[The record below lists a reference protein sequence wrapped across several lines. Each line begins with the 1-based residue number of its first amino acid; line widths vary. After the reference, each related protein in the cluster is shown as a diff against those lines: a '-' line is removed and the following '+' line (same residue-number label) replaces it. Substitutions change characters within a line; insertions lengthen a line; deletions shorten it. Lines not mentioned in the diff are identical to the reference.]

1 MVLMRQPCRDP
12 DRVCPESWAD
22 MSGSDPQR
30 KGLNSMPWSNQ
41 TGGGGWKSGG
51 GNGGGPWGQGSGGGH
66 EPDLEDMLK
75 RSQDKMKRAMGGGGG
90 GGVPGML
97 LFLAA
102 IVGALAV
109 AWFAFF
115 FQVQPSQQGI
125 VLRFGEHVRT
135 EGEGLHFRLPYP
147 VEEVYLVDIT
157 TNRSVE
163 VGVRTIEG
171 YREAS
176 TEQDVPEESLMLT
189 GDENIVDVDFV
200 VQWNIKNV
208 EDYLFNIQN
217 PDTTVKELAE
227 SVMRE
232 VVGKSSIAPLLTK
245 ERAKTAQDVADLMQ
259 KTLDSYGAGV
269 RITGVQLKKAD
280 PPGKVIDAFRDVQ
293 AAKADQERLQNEAT
307 AYANRIVPEARGA
320 AERILQAAQ
329 GYRDQTIAEA
339 TGEAARFE
347 KVYDEYR
354 KAPEVTRKRIFLETM
369 ERVFK
374 NTDKIILDSKGGSG
388 VVPYLPLN
396 ELTKPRAPS
405 AAGGQ

>member
-1 MVLMRQPCRDP
+1 
-12 DRVCPESWAD
+12 
-22 MSGSDPQR
+22 
-30 KGLNSMPWSNQ
+30 MPWSNQ
-41 TGGGGWKSGG
+41 TGGGGRKG
-51 GNGGGPWGQGSGGGH
+51 GNGGPWGGQGPGGSGGGH
-66 EPDLEDMLK
+66 PPDLEDMLK

-90 GGVPGML
+90 GGFPGILMFL
-97 LFLAA
+97 LAV
-102 IVGALAV
+102 VGALAV
-109 AWFAFF
+109 AWYAFF

-135 EGEGLHFRLPYP
+135 EGEGLKFRYPYP
-147 VEEVYLVDIT
+147 IEQVYLVDIT

-163 VGVRTIEG
+163 LGIRTVEG
-171 YREAS
+171 YRGNA

-217 PDTTVKELAE
+217 PDSTVKEVAE

-232 VVGKSSIAPLLTK
+232 VVGKSNIAPLLTK
-245 ERAKTAQDVADLMQ
+245 EREKTAQEVASLVQ
-259 KTLDSYGAGV
+259 KTLDSYGAGI
-269 RITGVQLKKAD
+269 RITGIQMKKAD
-280 PPGKVIDAFRDVQ
+280 PPAKVIDAFRDVQ
-293 AAKADQERLQNEAT
+293 AAKADQERLQNEAN

-347 KVYDEYR
+347 KIYDEYR

-374 NTDKIILDSKGGSG
+374 DTDKIILDGKSGSG

-396 ELTKPRAPS
+396 ELTKPRVTGAS
-405 AAGGQ
+405 GNQAGGQ

>member
-1 MVLMRQPCRDP
+1 
-12 DRVCPESWAD
+12 
-22 MSGSDPQR
+22 
-30 KGLNSMPWSNQ
+30 MPWSNQ
-41 TGGGGWKSGG
+41 TGGGRNNG
-51 GNGGGPWGQGSGGGH
+51 GGGPWGQGSGGSGGSGGQH
-66 EPDLEDMLK
+66 SDLEDMLK
-75 RSQDKMKRAMGGGGG
+75 RSQDRMKRAMGGRGGG
-90 GGVPGML
+90 GGIPGVL
-97 LFLAA
+97 VFIAA
-102 IVGALAV
+102 IVAALFV
-109 AWFAFF
+109 AWYAFF
-115 FQVQPSQQGI
+115 FEVQPSQQGI

-163 VGVRTIEG
+163 VGVRTIDG
-171 YREAS
+171 YGGAS

-232 VVGKSSIAPLLTK
+232 VVGKANIAPLLTK
-245 ERAKTAQDVADLMQ
+245 ARAKTSQDVADLMQ
-259 KTLDSYGAGV
+259 NTLDSYGAGV
-269 RITGVQLKKAD
+269 RVTGVQLKKAD

-307 AYANRIVPEARGA
+307 AYANRIVPEARGN

-339 TGEAARFE
+339 KGEAARFE
-347 KVYDEYR
+347 KVFDEYR
-354 KAPEVTRKRIFLETM
+354 KAPDVTRKRIFLETM

-374 NTDKIILDSKGGSG
+374 NTDKIILDGKGGSG

-396 ELTKPRAPS
+396 ELTKPRAP
-405 AAGGQ
+405 AATTGAQ

>member
-1 MVLMRQPCRDP
+1 
-12 DRVCPESWAD
+12 
-22 MSGSDPQR
+22 
-30 KGLNSMPWSNQ
+30 MPWSNQ

-51 GNGGGPWGQGSGGGH
+51 GPWGQGSGGGGSGGGH
-66 EPDLEDMLK
+66 QPDLEDMLR

-90 GGVPGML
+90 GGFPGIL
-97 LFLAA
+97 LFFAA
-102 IVGALAV
+102 VVGALVV
-109 AWFAFF
+109 AWYAFF
-115 FQVQPSQQGI
+115 FEVQPSQQGI

-163 VGVRTIEG
+163 VGVRVIDG
-171 YREAS
+171 YSGAS
-176 TEQDVPEESLMLT
+176 TEQDIPEESLMLT
-189 GDENIVDVDFV
+189 GDENIVDIDFV
-200 VQWNIKNV
+200 VQWNISNV

-217 PDTTVKELAE
+217 PDNTVKELAE

-232 VVGKSSIAPLLTK
+232 VVGKSSIAPLLTR
-245 ERAKTAQDVADLMQ
+245 ERAKTAQDVHDLMQ
-259 KTLDSYGAGV
+259 KTLDAYGAGV

-280 PPGKVIDAFRDVQ
+280 PPAKVIDAFRDVQ
-293 AAKADQERLQNEAT
+293 AAKADQERLQNEAS
-307 AYANRIVPEARGA
+307 AYFNRIVPEAKGE
-320 AERILQAAQ
+320 AERIKQAAQ

-347 KVYDEYR
+347 KVYKEYV

-374 NTDKIILDSKGGSG
+374 NTDKIILDGKAGSG

-396 ELTKPRAPS
+396 ELTKPRSTETP
-405 AAGGQ
+405 AGGQ